1 MLHEEKPRY
10 LVKICLLGQGGVGK
24 TCLTKRLCFDT
35 FDLNTKLTI
44 GLDFHTYDLPISV
57 NDEETFVRLSIWDF
71 GGQEQFKSLFSYYI
85 GGANGIFM
93 VFSLVNLQTLINLDW
108 WYDQLDENSNNLTTS
123 KMIIGTKSDLVNEES
138 EKYQVDNLIIKQF
151 IKKHNEHEFFKTSS
165 KEGYN
170 IKQCFS
176 ELVKRILEQ
185 NKLEYDKFL

>member
-1 MLHEEKPRY
+1 LLHEEKPRY

-35 FDLNTKLTI
+35 FDINTKLTI
-44 GLDFHTYDLPISV
+44 GLDFYTYDLPISV
-57 NDEETFVRLSIWDF
+57 NDEETFVRLSVWDF

-108 WYDQLDENSNNLTTS
+108 WYDQLDDSNLTTS

-138 EKYQVDNLIIKQF
+138 EKYQVDNLIMKQF
-151 IKKHNEHEFFKTSS
+151 MKKHDEHEFFKTSS

-170 IKQCFS
+170 IKQCFK

>member
-35 FDLNTKLTI
+35 FDINTKLTI
-44 GLDFHTYDLPISV
+44 GLDFYTYDLPISV

-71 GGQEQFKSLFSYYI
+71 GGQEQFKTLFSYYI

-108 WYDQLDENSNNLTTS
+108 WYEQLAENSSLNAPQ
-123 KMIIGTKSDLVNEES
+123 MIIGTKNDLVNEAN
-138 EKYQVDNLIIKQF
+138 EKFQVDNLIIKQF
-151 IKKHNEHEFFKTSS
+151 MKKHDEHEIFKTSS
-165 KEGYN
+165 KEDYN

-176 ELVKRILEQ
+176 ELVRRILDL

>member
-35 FDLNTKLTI
+35 FDINTKLTI
-44 GLDFHTYDLPISV
+44 GLDFYTYDLPITV

-108 WYDQLDENSNNLTTS
+108 WYDQLDDSNLTTS
-123 KMIIGTKSDLVNEES
+123 KMILGTKSDLVNEES
-138 EKYQVDNLIIKQF
+138 EKYQVDNLIMKQF
-151 IKKHNEHEFFKTSS
+151 MKKHDEHEFFKTSS
-165 KEGYN
+165 KFGYN
-170 IKQCFS
+170 IKQCFK
-176 ELVKRILEQ
+176 EIVKRILEQ

>member
-1 MLHEEKPRY
+1 LLHEEKKPRY

-44 GLDFHTYDLPISV
+44 GLDFYTYDLPIV
-57 NDEETFVRLSIWDF
+57 VENDETFVRLSLWDF
-71 GGQEQFKSLFSYYI
+71 GGQEQFKALFSYYI

-108 WYDQLDENSNNLTTS
+108 WYDKLAENTHLTTP
-123 KMIIGTKSDLVNEES
+123 KMIIGTKSDLVNEEN

-151 IKKHNEHEFFKTSS
+151 MKKHDAPEFFKTSS
-165 KEGYN
+165 KKGYN
-170 IKQCFS
+170 IQHSFRD
-176 ELVKRILEQ
+176 LVRKILEK
-185 NKLEYDKFL
+185 NKLEYDGFL

>member
-35 FDLNTKLTI
+35 FDINTKLTI

>member
-35 FDLNTKLTI
+35 FDINTKLTI
-44 GLDFHTYDLPISV
+44 GLDFYTYDLPITV
-57 NDEETFVRLSIWDF
+57 NDEETFVRLSVWDF

-108 WYDQLDENSNNLTTS
+108 WYDQLDDSNLTTS

-138 EKYQVDNLIIKQF
+138 EKYQVDNLIMKQF
-151 IKKHNEHEFFKTSS
+151 MKKHDEHEFFKTSS

-170 IKQCFS
+170 IKQCFK

>member
-35 FDLNTKLTI
+35 FDINTKLTI
-44 GLDFHTYDLPISV
+44 GLDFYTYDLPISV
-57 NDEETFVRLSIWDF
+57 NDEETFVRLSLWDF
-71 GGQEQFKSLFSYYI
+71 GGQEQFKTLFSYYI

-108 WYDQLDENSNNLTTS
+108 WYDQLAENTPLITP
-123 KMIIGTKSDLVNEES
+123 KMIIGTMSDLVNKEN
-138 EKYQVDNLIIKQF
+138 EKYQVDNLIITQF
-151 IKKHNEHEFFKTSS
+151 MKKHNEHEFFKTSS
-165 KEGYN
+165 KVGYN
-170 IKQCFS
+170 IKQCFK
-176 ELVKRILEQ
+176 ELVKRILDQ

>member
-1 MLHEEKPRY
+1 LLHEEKPHY

-35 FDLNTKLTI
+35 FDINTKLTI

>member
-35 FDLNTKLTI
+35 FDNNTKLTI
-44 GLDFHTYDLPISV
+44 GLDFYTYDLPILV
-57 NDEETFVRLSIWDF
+57 NDDETFVRLSIWDF

-108 WYDQLDENSNNLTTS
+108 WYDQLAENTPLITP
-123 KMIIGTKSDLVNEES
+123 KMIIGTKSDLVNEENK
-138 EKYQVDNLIIKQF
+138 KYQVDNLIIKQF
-151 IKKHNEHEFFKTSS
+151 MKKHNEHEIFKTSS
-165 KEGYN
+165 KAGYN

-176 ELVKRILEQ
+176 ELAKRILDQ

>member
-1 MLHEEKPRY
+1 LLHEEKPSY

-24 TCLTKRLCFDT
+24 TCLTKRLCFDS
-35 FDLNTKLTI
+35 FDINTKLTI
-44 GLDFHTYDLPISV
+44 GLDFYTYDLPISV

-108 WYDQLDENSNNLTTS
+108 WYDQLDENNNLTTY

-138 EKYQVDNLIIKQF
+138 EKYQVDNLIMKQF
-151 IKKHNEHEFFKTSS
+151 MKKHDEHEFFKTSS

-170 IKQCFS
+170 IKQCFK

-185 NKLEYDKFL
+185 NKLVYDKFL

>member
-1 MLHEEKPRY
+1 MLHEEKPHY

>member
-35 FDLNTKLTI
+35 FDINTKLTI
-44 GLDFHTYDLPISV
+44 GLDFYTYDLPISV

-108 WYDQLDENSNNLTTS
+108 WYDQLDDSNLTTS

-138 EKYQVDNLIIKQF
+138 EKYQVDNLIMKQF
-151 IKKHNEHEFFKTSS
+151 MKKHDEHEFFKTSS

-170 IKQCFS
+170 IKQCFK

>member
-35 FDLNTKLTI
+35 FDNNTKLTI
-44 GLDFHTYDLPISV
+44 GLEFYTYDLPILV
-57 NDEETFVRLSIWDF
+57 NDDETFVRLSIWDF
-71 GGQEQFKSLFSYYI
+71 GGQEQFKTLFSYYI

-108 WYDQLDENSNNLTTS
+108 WYDKIAENTQLTTS
-123 KMIIGTKSDLVNEES
+123 KMIIGTKSDLVNEEN

-151 IKKHNEHEFFKTSS
+151 MKKHNEREFFKTSS
-165 KEGYN
+165 KVGYN

>member
-1 MLHEEKPRY
+1 MLHEEKPHY

-35 FDLNTKLTI
+35 FDINTKLTI

>member
-35 FDLNTKLTI
+35 FDINTKLTI
-44 GLDFHTYDLPISV
+44 GLDFYTYDLPITV

-108 WYDQLDENSNNLTTS
+108 WYDQLDDSNLTTS

-138 EKYQVDNLIIKQF
+138 EKYQVDNLIMKQF
-151 IKKHNEHEFFKTSS
+151 MKKHDEHEFFKTSS

-170 IKQCFS
+170 IKQCFK

>member
-10 LVKICLLGQGGVGK
+10 LVKICLLGQVGVGK
-24 TCLTKRLCFDT
+24 TCLTKRLCFYT

>member
-1 MLHEEKPRY
+1 MLHEEKPHY

-165 KEGYN
+165 REGYN

>member
-35 FDLNTKLTI
+35 FDINTKLTI
-44 GLDFHTYDLPISV
+44 GLDFYTYDLPISV
-57 NDEETFVRLSIWDF
+57 NDEETFVRLSVWDF

-108 WYDQLDENSNNLTTS
+108 WYDQLDDSNLTTS

-138 EKYQVDNLIIKQF
+138 EKYQVDNLIMKQF
-151 IKKHNEHEFFKTSS
+151 MKKHDEHEFFKTSS

-170 IKQCFS
+170 IKQCFK

>member
-1 MLHEEKPRY
+1 MLNEEKPRY

-35 FDLNTKLTI
+35 FDINTKLTI
-44 GLDFHTYDLPISV
+44 GLDFYTYDLPISV
-57 NDEETFVRLSIWDF
+57 NDEETFVRLSVWDF

-108 WYDQLDENSNNLTTS
+108 WYDQLDDSNLTTS

-138 EKYQVDNLIIKQF
+138 EKYQVDNLIMKQF
-151 IKKHNEHEFFKTSS
+151 MKKHDEHEFFKTSS

-170 IKQCFS
+170 IKQCFK

>member
-1 MLHEEKPRY
+1 MLHEEKPSY

-35 FDLNTKLTI
+35 FDINTKLTI
-44 GLDFHTYDLPISV
+44 GLDFYTYDLPISV

-85 GGANGIFM
+85 SGANGIFM

-108 WYDQLDENSNNLTTS
+108 WYDQLDENNNLTTS
-123 KMIIGTKSDLVNEES
+123 KMIIGTKSDLVNKES
-138 EKYQVDNLIIKQF
+138 EKYQVDNLIMKQF
-151 IKKHNEHEFFKTSS
+151 MKKHDEHEFFKTSS

>member
-35 FDLNTKLTI
+35 FDINTKLTI
-44 GLDFHTYDLPISV
+44 GLDFYTYDLPISV
-57 NDEETFVRLSIWDF
+57 NDEETFVRLSLWDF
-71 GGQEQFKSLFSYYI
+71 GGQEQFKTLFSYYI

-108 WYDQLDENSNNLTTS
+108 WYNQLAETPLITP
-123 KMIIGTKSDLVNEES
+123 KMIIGTKSDLVNEEN

-151 IKKHNEHEFFKTSS
+151 MKKHNEHEFFKTSS
-165 KEGYN
+165 KAGYN

-176 ELVKRILEQ
+176 ELVKRILDQ

>member
-1 MLHEEKPRY
+1 MLNFLFIY
-10 LVKICLLGQGGVGK
+10 LIYPKIHS

-35 FDLNTKLTI
+35 FDINTKLTI

-108 WYDQLDENSNNLTTS
+108 WYDKLDENSNNLTTS

>member
-1 MLHEEKPRY
+1 LLHEEKPRY

-35 FDLNTKLTI
+35 FDINTKLTI
-44 GLDFHTYDLPISV
+44 GLDFYTYDLPIIA

-71 GGQEQFKSLFSYYI
+71 GGQEQFKTLFSYYI

-108 WYDQLDENSNNLTTS
+108 WYEQLAENSPLTTP
-123 KMIIGTKSDLVNEES
+123 KMIIGTKNDLVNEAN
-138 EKYQVDNLIIKQF
+138 EKFQVDNLIIQQF
-151 IKKHNEHEFFKTSS
+151 MKKHNEHESFKTSS

-176 ELVKRILEQ
+176 EIVKRILDL

>member
-35 FDLNTKLTI
+35 FDINTKLTI
-44 GLDFHTYDLPISV
+44 GLDFYTYDLPISV

-71 GGQEQFKSLFSYYI
+71 GGQEQFKTLFSYYI

-108 WYDQLDENSNNLTTS
+108 WYDQLDLITP
-123 KMIIGTKSDLVNEES
+123 KMIIGTKSDLVNEEN

-151 IKKHNEHEFFKTSS
+151 MKKHNEREFSKTSS
-165 KEGYN
+165 KVGYN
-170 IKQCFS
+170 ICLLYTS
-176 ELVKRILEQ
+176 PSPR
-185 NKLEYDKFL
+185 DRS

>member
-35 FDLNTKLTI
+35 FDINTKLTI
-44 GLDFHTYDLPISV
+44 GLDFYTYDLPITV

-108 WYDQLDENSNNLTTS
+108 WYDQLDDSNLTTS
-123 KMIIGTKSDLVNEES
+123 KMILGTKSDLVNEES
-138 EKYQVDNLIIKQF
+138 EKYQVDNLIMKQF
-151 IKKHNEHEFFKTSS
+151 MKKHDEHEFFKTSS
-165 KEGYN
+165 KEDYN
-170 IKQCFS
+170 IKQCFK